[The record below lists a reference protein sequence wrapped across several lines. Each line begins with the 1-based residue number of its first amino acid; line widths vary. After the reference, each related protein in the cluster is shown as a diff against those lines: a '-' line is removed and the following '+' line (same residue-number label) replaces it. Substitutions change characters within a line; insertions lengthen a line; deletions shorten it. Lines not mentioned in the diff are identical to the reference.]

1 LPHDRRD
8 SPATDAAIVDA
19 LTTIVSRAAAAIL
32 AVRAGALDLRTKADR
47 TPVTAAD
54 HAAEAIILDAVAQLL
69 PGIPTVSEEAVQA
82 APPAGLAG
90 DFVLV
95 DPLDGTRE
103 FIAGRDEFT
112 VNVALVSGGRPRLGV
127 IAAPALGLVW
137 RTRASG
143 GAERLRLAPGA
154 AATEAAERAPIRV
167 RPRPRTGLVAAVS
180 RSHLDAATEAYLARL
195 GAVER
200 IACGSALKFCRVAE
214 GTADIYPRLGPT
226 CEWDVAA
233 GDAIVAAAGGAV
245 TTPDGAPL
253 AYGRAAEAFRVPAFI
268 AWGGAAMTPHGESV
282 S

>member
-268 AWGGAAMTPHGESV
+268 AWGERP
-282 S
+282 